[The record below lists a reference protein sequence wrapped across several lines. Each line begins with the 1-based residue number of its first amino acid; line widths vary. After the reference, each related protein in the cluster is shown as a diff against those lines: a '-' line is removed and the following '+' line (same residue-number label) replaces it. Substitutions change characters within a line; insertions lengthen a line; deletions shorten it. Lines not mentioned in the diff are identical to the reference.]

1 MNDKIAVFSANGLAK
16 KFPITELTAQKRAG
30 KGLVCY
36 KPTNTTGNIVAAAL
50 ISDED
55 NILVVGTPASIC
67 ISAKEVPELGRVSI
81 GNQVIKNS
89 KINSV
94 SKV

>member
-1 MNDKIAVFSANGLAK
+1 MDD
-16 KFPITELTAQKRAG
+16 T
-30 KGLVCY
+30 
-36 KPTNTTGNIVAAAL
+36 
-50 ISDED
+50 D
-55 NILVVGTPASIC
+55 NILILGDKNSIC
-67 ISAKEVPELGRVSI
+67 ISAQEIPLLGRTSI

>member
-1 MNDKIAVFSANGLAK
+1 M
-16 KFPITELTAQKRAG
+16 
-30 KGLVCY
+30 CY
-36 KPTNTTGNIVAAAL
+36 KPTDSTGYIAGVTL
-50 ISDED
+50 VDDYD
-55 NILVVGTPASIC
+55 NILILGDKISIC
-67 ISAKEVPELGRVSI
+67 VSAQEIPLLGRASI

>member
-1 MNDKIAVFSANGLAK
+1 M
-16 KFPITELTAQKRAG
+16 
-30 KGLVCY
+30 CY
-36 KPTNTTGNIVAAAL
+36 KPTDSTGYIAGVTL
-50 ISDED
+50 IDDQD
-55 NILVVGTPASIC
+55 NILILGDKSSIC
-67 ISAKEVPELGRVSI
+67 VSAQEIPLLGRASI